1 MWIDTHCHLEAPEFA
16 GEADALAERSA
27 VLGVMQIVIP
37 SVDVASFSPVAE
49 LAQRHQNCSYALG
62 IHPMF
67 VPQAA
72 DADLDALRTAL
83 ATSISAP
90 KLVAIG
96 EIGLDFFIPAYTES
110 PLRERQEH
118 FLVEQLKMARDFN
131 LPVLLHL
138 RRAQDVVLKHLRR
151 IRPPGGI
158 AHAFNGSFQQA
169 QAFIDLGF
177 KLSFCGTFTHERALQ
192 LRRLATELPLDAIV
206 IETDAPDLAPA
217 WLLDRRNTPLELP
230 RIGEALATLRGIT
243 PEEVARVT
251 SANALA
257 VLPRL
262 AKLINEACGG
272 ACLPSPAGGR
282 RVGDEGVSEPRKII
296 TQSESPHPI
305 PLPPAGEGESQTRP
319 VAQDK

>member
-16 GEADALAERSA
+16 GEADALAKRSA
-27 VLGVMQIVIP
+27 ALGVSQIVIP
-37 SVDVASFSPVAE
+37 SIDRASFSSVTA
-49 LAQRHQNCSYALG
+49 LAQRHANCSYALG
-62 IHPMF
+62 IHPMV

-72 DADLDALRTAL
+72 DDDLDALRATL
-83 ATSISAP
+83 AASQSDP

-96 EIGLDFFIPAYTES
+96 EIGLDFFIPAFTES

-118 FLVEQLKMARDFN
+118 FFVEQLKMARDFN
-131 LPVLLHL
+131 LPVLLHI
-138 RRAQDVVLKHLRR
+138 RRAQDVILKHLRR

-206 IETDAPDLAPA
+206 LETDAPDLAPA
-217 WLLDRRNTPLELP
+217 WLLDRRNTPDELP
-230 RIGEALATLRGIT
+230 RIGEALAQLRGIT
-243 PEEVARVT
+243 PDELAQAT
-251 SANALA
+251 TANALA

-262 AKLINEACGG
+262 AALMASQRIAEFG
-272 ACLPSPAGGR
+272 APIPPLPN
-282 RVGDEGVSEPRKII
+282 
-296 TQSESPHPI
+296 
-305 PLPPAGEGESQTRP
+305 PLPPGGEG
-319 VAQDK
+319 V